1 MPRFDS
7 SELLVCSCGSLMLP
21 NISTED
27 SEGYAWYCLKFGCG
41 DYSASELEAEDLEA
55 LGVPSWL
62 ASSLANLVEKL
73 TS

>member
-1 MPRFDS
+1 MPKFDS
-7 SELLVCSCGSLMLP
+7 SSVLVCSCGSLMLP

-27 SEGYAWYCLKFGCG
+27 SEGFAWFCIRFGCG

-55 LGVPSWL
+55 LGVPTWL
-62 ASSLANLVEKL
+62 ASSLAHLIEKL